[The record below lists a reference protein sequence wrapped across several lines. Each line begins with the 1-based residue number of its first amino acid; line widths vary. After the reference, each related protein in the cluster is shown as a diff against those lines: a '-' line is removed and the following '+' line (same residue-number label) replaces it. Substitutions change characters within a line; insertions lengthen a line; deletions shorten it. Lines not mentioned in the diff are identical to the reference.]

1 MSYNTLVYREHGGSK
16 QVVASGGELEVQSG
30 GTLDVQSGATL
41 TLGAALDIDNTITVG
56 LDGTGYDVKFFGDSA
71 GAYMLW
77 DESADELVLVNEAN
91 YGTNANILD
100 IDVAPTSATTASRQ
114 GAISLSL
121 ERATAMTASD
131 GNFDTA
137 LKISAKN
144 ATASESYARTR
155 GIDVNCKVDNSGN
168 GSHSVHGAYITAE
181 AESGTDLAGELIGLQ
196 VNSKQN
202 GDATGAS
209 IYALKIYDE
218 SQSGT
223 GTNYA
228 VHIDCTNNSA
238 FTREYCIY
246 IQSGA
251 SSGWTNGLTF
261 DGNVTNAL
269 DFADNDGT
277 NGATLGTHSSSDANP
292 SGHIKVDVGG
302 ATRYIYL
309 YTNAVTF
316 S

>member
-1 MSYNTLVYREHGGSK
+1 VGTFTIYNPAEQCPYLQALHGDGPMGPLGDN
-16 QVVASGGELEVQSG
+16 AIFELG
-30 GTLDVQSGATL
+30 RSGAGCEFKVWGVT
-41 TLGAALDIDNTITVG
+41 
-56 LDGTGYDVKFFGDSA
+56 A
-71 GAYMLW
+71 GVYMLW
-77 DESADELVLVNEAN
+77 DQSANELVLFNEAAYTEN
-91 YGTNANILD
+91 SNILD
-100 IDVAPTSATTASRQ
+100 IDVAPTSATVASRQ
-114 GAISLSL
+114 GAISLTLSR
-121 ERATAMTASD
+121 ETAMTASD
-131 GNFDTA
+131 GNYDTA

-155 GIDVNCKVDNSGN
+155 GIDLNAKCDNSGN
-168 GSHSVHGAYITAE
+168 GNFAVHGAYITAE
-181 AESGTDLAGELIGLQ
+181 CESGTNLGGELIGLQ

-202 GDATGAS
+202 GDATGANV
-209 IYALKIYDE
+209 YALKVYDE

-228 VHIDCTNNSA
+228 IHIDCTNNSP

-246 IQSGA
+246 INSGA

-261 DGNVTNAL
+261 DGNITNAL

-277 NGATLGTHSSSDANP
+277 NGATLGTYSSADANP
-292 SGHIKVDVGG
+292 SGHIKIDVGG

-309 YTNAVTF
+309 YTNPVTF